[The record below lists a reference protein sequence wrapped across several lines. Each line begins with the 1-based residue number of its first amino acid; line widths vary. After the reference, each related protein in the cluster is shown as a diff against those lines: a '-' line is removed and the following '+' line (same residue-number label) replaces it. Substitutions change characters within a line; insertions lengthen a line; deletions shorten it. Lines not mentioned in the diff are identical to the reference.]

1 MADPEQSLTFQP
13 DSCRSCGAGLDR
25 RARFCS
31 VCGTSVIPGESP
43 AAAAGIRDL
52 TDVEYMGFWIRL
64 AAELIDQ
71 AIIVLAI
78 LLLVLITNL
87 TQFAWVLAVPV
98 IIYFVYKHLKCQTPG
113 RKLLKIKVV
122 NAKGEDV
129 GFWRGAFRETIAKFV
144 SAIFFYLG
152 FLWVGWDKRKR
163 GWHDHLAGTFVVRA
177 QPNRPTSPQK
187 SRRKIRR
194 DSHRTCEGLN

>member
-13 DSCRSCGAGLDR
+13 DFCRWCGSGLDR

-31 VCGTSVIPGESP
+31 ACGTSVIPGETP
-43 AAAAGIRDL
+43 ADGGITRDAANL
-52 TDVEYMGFWIRL
+52 EYIGFWIRL

-78 LLLVLITNL
+78 LFLVLIIRL
-87 TQFAWVLAVPV
+87 TEFALVLAVPV
-98 IIYFVYKHLKCQTPG
+98 ILYLVYKHLKCQTPG

-129 GFWRGAFRETIAKFV
+129 GFWRGAFRETIAKLI
-144 SAIFFYLG
+144 SGLFFYIG
-152 FLWVGWDKRKR
+152 FFWIAWDRRKR
-163 GWHDHLAGTFVVRA
+163 GWHDHIAGTFVVRV
-177 QPNRPTSPQK
+177 QRERP
-187 SRRKIRR
+187 
-194 DSHRTCEGLN
+194 D